1 VFLVLE
7 NVVLGFDFSE
17 NGRMMG
23 WGVIWDR
30 VGGGE
35 DWKRSI

>member
-17 NGRMMG
+17 NKVEPKYGNIDG
-23 WGVIWDR
+23 QNPQSKKI
-30 VGGGE
+30 
-35 DWKRSI
+35 